1 MSDPTKLIFGVYGGA
16 IVSSLIVLG
25 LRSIRSQF
33 WLFVFLPLSFLFL
46 MGALVYALRLAAQD
60 LFRHPDL
67 RTRTNIGAAVAGLIG
82 VGAGGWVGVWFGS
95 RVIPVLIHIL
105 CCPDMP

>member
-1 MSDPTKLIFGVYGGA
+1 MSDPTKLIFRVYGGG
-16 IVSSLIVLG
+16 IVSSVIVLG

-46 MGALVYALRLAAQD
+46 MGALVYGLRLAAQD
-60 LFRHPDL
+60 LYRHAAL
-67 RTRTNIGAAVAGLIG
+67 RTPTNIGAAVAGLIG
-82 VGAGGWVGVWFGS
+82 VGAGGWAGVWFGS

>member
-1 MSDPTKLIFGVYGGA
+1 MSNATKVIFGVYGGA

-25 LRSIRSQF
+25 LRGIRSQF

-46 MGALVYALRLAAQD
+46 MGALVYALIIAAQD

-67 RTRTNIGAAVAGLIG
+67 RTPTNIGAAVAGLIG